1 MLKTELVTYEKKDI
15 FTTSKI
21 VAEKLEVPH
30 KKLLKTIE
38 RILKRNKNLEV
49 FGSTPKYEQ
58 KFIKTEFEHWK
69 TKIKYSWYLINEPW
83 FSKLVM
89 NLWNYKEAEKVQ
101 NEFIQAFFKMK
112 EVLQNQSNYSWI
124 QKRTETKQ
132 IRAEEMDIVKEF
144 VEYAKKQWSQN
155 AERYY
160 ANITKMTNKALELLI
175 QVEWWKPIRDLAS
188 ITQLWFISSL
198 DDRASKSLEN
208 WMKQGLHYKEIYIY
222 AKEEVNQLA
231 NALDFKPRLL

>member
-1 MLKTELVTYEKKDI
+1 MLKTDLVTYEKKDI

-30 KKLLKTIE
+30 KDLLRTIE
-38 RILKRNKNLEV
+38 KIIKRKENLGGQ
-49 FGSTPKYEQ
+49 GSTSKFEQ
-58 KFIKTEFEHWK
+58 KFIKTQFEHWK
-69 TKIKYSWYLINEPW
+69 TKIKFPWYLINEPW
-83 FSKLVM
+83 FSKLIM
-89 NLWNYKEAEKVQ
+89 NLSWYKKAEDIQ
-101 NEFIQAFFKMK
+101 NEFIYAFFQMK
-112 EVLQNQSNYSWI
+112 EVISNQTNNSWL

-132 IRAEEMDIVKEF
+132 VRSEEMDIVKEF
-144 VEYAKKQWSQN
+144 VEYAKQQWSQS

-188 ITQLWFISSL
+188 VTQLWFISSL
-198 DDRASKSLEN
+198 DDRASKSIEN
-208 WMKQGLHYKEIYIY
+208 WMKQWLHYKEIYIY

-231 NALDFKPRLL
+231 NALDFKPRLK